1 MNKSNVIKNPNR
13 KTIETHKPYV
23 QEYKRLGYTPTA
35 APSGVVQ
42 GRQKAI
48 VVPTTLARDN
58 PKIRKS
64 PAFRQNLPYATVPS
78 DESISIGTM
87 PNVGNNI
94 ERTWADTDVF
104 DDFSTYE
111 SGDQV
116 DPNHPMIDNN
126 EDDPNNYADIP
137 EVIQSAP
144 EPQQEGDTE
153 ESDNQ
158 SFQIEN
164 NQYVLLV
171 FGNILKVGTL
181 EEVQSEVQ
189 KLIFGEHDL
198 DLENSI
204 TTDDIIVLKRV
215 NIKVGVFIE

>member
-1 MNKSNVIKNPNR
+1 MDKSNVIKNPKR
-13 KTIETHKPYV
+13 KTVETHKPYV

-35 APSGVVQ
+35 VPSGVVQ
-42 GRQKAI
+42 NRQKTI
-48 VVPTTLARDN
+48 VIPTTLARDN
-58 PKIRKS
+58 PRIRKS
-64 PAFRQNLPYATVPS
+64 SAFRQNLPYATVPS

-94 ERTWADTDVF
+94 ERTWADTDAF

-111 SGDQV
+111 SNEQV

-137 EVIQSAP
+137 EVIQAAP
-144 EPQQEGDTE
+144 EPHQEGDTE

-171 FGNILKVGTL
+171 FGNILKIGTL

-198 DLENSI
+198 NLENSI

>member
-1 MNKSNVIKNPNR
+1 
-13 KTIETHKPYV
+13 
-23 QEYKRLGYTPTA
+23 
-35 APSGVVQ
+35 
-42 GRQKAI
+42 
-48 VVPTTLARDN
+48 
-58 PKIRKS
+58 
-64 PAFRQNLPYATVPS
+64 
-78 DESISIGTM
+78 M